1 VAADATSRFNAG
13 ETKLKLEKIMR
24 ELNLTLILGLTALV
38 LSLSP
43 ANLAAQ
49 PRPDWAN
56 MDPQQ
61 MQQMIQQRMLDS
73 VREQLAVTNNDEWTI
88 IQVRLS
94 KVMQGK
100 MESAMSNMGGMRGM
114 MGRNRGNDG
123 SGAPRGFIGFGRSD
137 PDAEALQKALDAK
150 APTDQIKAALTKLR
164 ESRKRKV
171 AALAA
176 AQDELRQVLSFRQ

>member
-1 VAADATSRFNAG
+1 MR
-13 ETKLKLEKIMR
+13 KLH
-24 ELNLTLILGLTALV
+24 LTFILGVTALV

-49 PRPDWAN
+49 QRPDWAN

-61 MQQMIQQRMLDS
+61 IQQLIQQRMMDY
-73 VREQLAVTNNDEWTI
+73 VREQLVVTNDDEWTV
-88 IQVRLS
+88 IQGRLS
-94 KVMQGK
+94 KVIQGK

-114 MGRNRGNDG
+114 MGRNRGNNG
-123 SGAPRGFIGFGRSD
+123 SGAPRGFAGFGQPD

-150 APTDQIKAALTKLR
+150 APTDQIKAALAKLR
-164 ESRKRKV
+164 ESRKRKE

-176 AQDELRQVLSFRQ
+176 AQDQLRQVLSFRQEATLVSLGMLD